1 MNRLEEKFNNKK
13 AFIPFVVANDPDIK
27 TTIKNVKGLAD
38 GGADIIEIG
47 IPFSDPVADGPV
59 IQKADLRALNDP
71 NLDLDRIFYM
81 IDEIRK
87 DTDIPLVF
95 LTYLNIVLQE
105 GYSSFVKKCY
115 KHKIDGLIIPDLPF
129 KERDELLE
137 HINQDKLSLVSL
149 LTTNNNEEEIKNI
162 ATQSKGF
169 IYLVSSL
176 GVTGERSSFNH
187 DLKDYVQKIK
197 SYTDTPVSVGF
208 GIHEKKQASKISEFA
223 DGIIIGSGCVKI
235 VEKYGIY
242 ADNKLKDYAKMIK
255 EAIEWLLL
263 LYWREGL
270 KIKFITNDN
279 VILRYD
285 DFNQTAKKVIILL
298 SGIGSSRI
306 IWEHQISV
314 LIKNNYR
321 VINLDA
327 RNQGD
332 SQRTKKGRKISK
344 HALDLRELIEKLE
357 INMPILIGN
366 SMGASTIYAYLS
378 LFGTESIKGVISIDQ
393 SPKMINTDKWE
404 YGYKNL
410 SWGNF
415 PDYMRNSIGKV
426 TYQKI
431 NDSLTNKL
439 KEQNEKL
446 PYDEKSNLPLLID
459 HAFQDWRSVIY
470 NADIPML
477 FIAGDKSPLF
487 NCRFINILAEKNVN
501 IKGVIL
507 KNVGHII
514 MAENSKLFN
523 NEMINFTHEIDHN
536 LSR

>member
-1 MNRLEEKFNNKK
+1 M
-13 AFIPFVVANDPDIK
+13 
-27 TTIKNVKGLAD
+27 
-38 GGADIIEIG
+38 
-47 IPFSDPVADGPV
+47 
-59 IQKADLRALNDP
+59 
-71 NLDLDRIFYM
+71 
-81 IDEIRK
+81 
-87 DTDIPLVF
+87 
-95 LTYLNIVLQE
+95 
-105 GYSSFVKKCY
+105 
-115 KHKIDGLIIPDLPF
+115 
-129 KERDELLE
+129 
-137 HINQDKLSLVSL
+137 
-149 LTTNNNEEEIKNI
+149 
-162 ATQSKGF
+162 
-169 IYLVSSL
+169 
-176 GVTGERSSFNH
+176 
-187 DLKDYVQKIK
+187 
-197 SYTDTPVSVGF
+197 
-208 GIHEKKQASKISEFA
+208 
-223 DGIIIGSGCVKI
+223 
-235 VEKYGIY
+235 
-242 ADNKLKDYAKMIK
+242 
-255 EAIEWLLL
+255 LL
-263 LYWREGL
+263 LYLREGL

-332 SQRTKKGRKISK
+332 SQRTKKGRRISK
-344 HALDLRELIEKLE
+344 HAIDLRELIEKLE

-366 SMGASTIYAYLS
+366 SMGAATIYAYLS

-410 SWGNF
+410 SWENF
-415 PDYMRNSIGKV
+415 PDYMMNPIGKV

-431 NDSLTNKL
+431 NDSLKNKL

-470 NADIPML
+470 DADIPML

-523 NEMINFTHEIDHN
+523 NEMINFIHEIDQN
-536 LSR
+536 